1 MPEPGGALLVLDY
14 PGRRDEAR
22 VQDLGLELD
31 GWQTRYLIAP
41 PLSRELRC
49 ADYALH
55 LIDRFG
61 LRRLEVRAILAYCT
75 GAPIAQEMAAAL
87 GSPAEPMPLLLF
99 DGAPALPA
107 KIANDFRLA
116 AQQLGGG
123 SRPQDPP
130 VDPEAFTAAALQAR
144 PVECFER
151 MKRHLGEIAA
161 QALRADGAGDEEAA
175 AAAADIA
182 AVYLDWL
189 AYLVAG
195 HNTSWPGWNGE
206 VLHLASQRHRFTDAW
221 PGSART
227 RLCRI
232 EASAGDLLRHPQT
245 RVLTLSF
252 LNDAQHQSRGTAC
265 VSAREEVVS

>member
-1 MPEPGGALLVLDY
+1 MPERGGALLVVDY

-22 VQDLGLELD
+22 VHDLGLELD
-31 GWQTRYLIAP
+31 GWEIRYLIAP
-41 PLSRELRC
+41 PLVRELRC
-49 ADYALH
+49 PDYAIQ

-61 LRRLEVRAILAYCT
+61 LRQLEVRALLAYCT
-75 GAPIAQEMAAAL
+75 GAPIAQEIAASL
-87 GSPAEPMPLLLF
+87 GPPAQPIPLLFF

-107 KIANDFRLA
+107 KIANDFRVA

-123 SRPQDPP
+123 PRSEIPP
-130 VDPEAFTAAALQAR
+130 LDPETFTAGALCAR
-144 PVECFER
+144 PAECFER
-151 MKRHLGEIAA
+151 MKRHLSDLAA
-161 QALRADGAGDEEAA
+161 GALRADGAGDEEAA
-175 AAAADIA
+175 AAAADIT

-195 HNTSWPGWNGE
+195 HNTSWPRWNGE

-227 RLCRI
+227 RLFRI

-252 LNDAQHQSRGTAC
+252 LNDAQHESRGTAC